1 MRISEIN
8 APQDS
13 LAVEF
18 NRWKSVNSVTGK
30 QADEIW
36 TIAQR
41 NAGGGRMNPATALS
55 SAITTYNHNVDM
67 NQDAAARQRQADRT
81 SKPFIG
87 IGAKTNT
94 TQPQKQ
100 QQQPT
105 DARTRGGQLGNT
117 NAYKGGPRPSGKSL
131 KQVMKDKWKEF
142 NDQDGLAGKDAAK
155 GMYIAR
161 TLGNVGKGI
170 ADMGDKFRKAP
181 K

>member
-1 MRISEIN
+1 MRISEIEKTLN
-8 APQDS
+8 QIHQDWVRIAKPS
-13 LAVEF
+13 
-18 NRWKSVNSVTGK
+18 GK
-30 QADEIW
+30 QSTDVYNQALQFNLAGNTPQQAHVQALSWWNSATD
-36 TIAQR
+36 TAQDT
-41 NAGGGRMNPATALS
+41 ATARR
-55 SAITTYNHNVDM
+55 I
-67 NQDAAARQRQADRT
+67 ADRQPHDFVGT
-81 SKPFIG
+81 PISKNKSDTPTPSRDRE
-87 IGAKTNT
+87 KTGN
-94 TQPQKQ
+94 
-100 QQQPT
+100 
-105 DARTRGGQLGNT
+105 RGGQLGNT